1 MKYRAYIGAGNP
13 MDVEI
18 DYSDRML
25 SSHEIR
31 SIKRLKSHQL
41 NENQKESSQE
51 SMREKHERGEITED
65 INS

>member
-1 MKYRAYIGAGNP
+1 MKYRAYIEAGNP